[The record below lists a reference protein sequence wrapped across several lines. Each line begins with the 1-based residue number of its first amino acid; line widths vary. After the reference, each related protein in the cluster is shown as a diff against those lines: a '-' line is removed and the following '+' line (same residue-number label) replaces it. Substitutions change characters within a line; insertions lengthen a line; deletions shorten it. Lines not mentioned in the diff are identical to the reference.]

1 MTPALAVAGGASPA
15 KSLSRR
21 TIEGFAWMF
30 VGAGSQALLR
40 IAVLAVLA
48 RLLTPT
54 DFGVV
59 SAAMTVVALA
69 DIFGTIGI
77 APAIVQMPQLDREHV
92 RTGFTVSAL
101 ASFAIT
107 AILFV
112 AAPVVAGLF
121 QIPAVEPALRVLCF
135 IFAIRGFAIVAEA
148 KLQRE
153 MRFRSIS
160 LIGMASY
167 ALGYGAVAIGL
178 ALAGFGIWSLVW
190 GQIAQSVLA
199 SLAFIACSRHAMRPL
214 LHWGALRRLLRFGAG
229 ITLSSLGNYVALNAD
244 QFIVGRWLGAATLG
258 IYNRAYTILMQPV
271 NLFGAVGDKVLFPA
285 LATIQ
290 SDRDRLAR
298 AYCRSVGLIALA
310 TIPLSG
316 FLTLFA
322 EECIQL
328 LLGKQWLQV
337 TLPFQILVASL
348 FFRTAYKISST
359 LLRARGMT
367 FWLASWQWLYAAS
380 VCAGAWLGLP
390 YGLSGVAA
398 GIGAAIVITFV
409 LGLVLSK
416 RACAL
421 SLRQIA
427 AIMGRHLLVAALINL
442 PLLFLKPVLLSLG
455 WHPILLLAAGGAV
468 AGAIALVIFFA
479 VPKLLGDEGAWLR
492 SALGRKP

>member
-1 MTPALAVAGGASPA
+1 M
-15 KSLSRR
+15 
-21 TIEGFAWMF
+21 EGFAWMF
-30 VGAGSQALLR
+30 AGAGSQALLR

-54 DFGVV
+54 DFGIVG
-59 SAAMTVVALA
+59 AAMTVVALA

-77 APAIVQMPQLDREHV
+77 APAIVQMPQLDRVHV
-92 RTGFTVSAL
+92 RTAFTVSVL
-101 ASFAIT
+101 SSFAIT
-107 AILFV
+107 ALLFS
-112 AAPVVAGLF
+112 AAATVAGLF
-121 QIPAVEPALRVLCF
+121 QIPAVEPALRILCF
-135 IFAIRGFAIVAEA
+135 VFAIRGLAIVAEA

-178 ALAGFGIWSLVW
+178 AVGGFGIWSLVW
-190 GQIAQSVLA
+190 GQIAQSLMA
-199 SLAFIACSRHAMRPL
+199 SLGFIVCSRHAMAPL
-214 LHWGALRRLLRFGAG
+214 LHMGALKRLLRFGLG
-229 ITLSSLGNYVALNAD
+229 VTLALLGNYVALNAD

-258 IYNRAYTILMQPV
+258 VYNRAYTILMQPV

-290 SDRDRLAR
+290 SDQERLAR

-316 FLTLFA
+316 FLLLFA
-322 EECIQL
+322 PECIVL
-328 LLGKQWLQV
+328 LLGGQWLQV

-348 FFRTAYKISST
+348 FFRTAYKISTT

-367 FWLASWQWLYAAS
+367 YWLASWQWLYAAS

-390 YGLSGVAA
+390 YGLEGVAA

-409 LGLVLSK
+409 LGLLLSR

-421 SLRQIA
+421 SLRRIA
-427 AIMGRHLLVAALINL
+427 AIIGRYLAVAALINL
-442 PLLFLKPVLLSLG
+442 PLLFLKPLLLPLA
-455 WHPILLLAAGGAV
+455 WPPILTLAAGGAV
-468 AGAIALVIFFA
+468 AGAIALTIWFCA
-479 VPKLLGDEGAWLR
+479 PKLLGDEGVWLR
-492 SALGRKP
+492 SALGRKH